1 MISVADFIGANPK
14 FDIEHTLPRAAGG
27 DDSQVNKTLCDSRFN
42 REVKKAHLPSELAN
56 HAEIL
61 LKAKNLWQK
70 KIYELTKQI
79 EGTKGYAAD
88 KNAKDGKIQRRHL
101 LKINSYYYI

>member
-1 MISVADFIGANPK
+1 MLFKRNWKNIEPTENEILKYQLWEEQNHQCLYTGKMISVADFIGANPK

-61 LKAKNLWQK
+61 LKAK
-70 KIYELTKQI
+70 IC
-79 EGTKGYAAD
+79 
-88 KNAKDGKIQRRHL
+88 GKR
-101 LKINSYYYI
+101 KFMS